1 MMVVQAYNCVLFCYY
16 INKKKKQK
24 HAVDPSAELLL
35 LVLPEKL

>member
-16 INKKKKQK
+16 KKKKKQK

>member
-16 INKKKKQK
+16 IKKKNQK

>member
-16 INKKKKQK
+16 KKKKQK